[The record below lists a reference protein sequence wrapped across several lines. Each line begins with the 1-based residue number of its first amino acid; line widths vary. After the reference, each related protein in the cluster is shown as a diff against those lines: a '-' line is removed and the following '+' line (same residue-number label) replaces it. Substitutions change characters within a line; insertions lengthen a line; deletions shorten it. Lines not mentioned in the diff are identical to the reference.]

1 MGYTRSTPT
10 DWDKYSSVTSTRT
23 ETENFKSRSLHDDL
37 DPKDTIRESRDSDLN
52 PESTA
57 IMVGCDVTGSMGM
70 IANKLVSG
78 GLGTLFTEIYERKPV
93 SDPQILVGGIGDVT
107 CDTTPLQVS
116 QFESDLEIG
125 AQLEKIYIEH
135 GGGGNNYESYDMF
148 AYFAAFNTTIDC
160 FEKRGK
166 KGYLFTI
173 GDEPPAANVSANA
186 VTKVIGG
193 GLQADM
199 PYKDLVDMVNKTY
212 HYYHIIIAEGSYCR
226 HYGVDKVKSPWVNI
240 MGQNAIVLEDYHD
253 LAEVIVSIIEI
264 NEGKDAE
271 AVAASWDGSTSLV
284 IANAT
289 KHLSANGTV
298 AESTSIRL

>member
-10 DWDKYSSVTSTRT
+10 DWTKYSATTSTRS
-23 ETENFKSRSLHDDL
+23 ESENFKSRTLHPDL

-70 IANKLVSG
+70 IANNLVKG

-107 CDTTPLQVS
+107 CDSAPLQVS

-135 GGGGNNYESYDMF
+135 GGGGNSFESYDMF

-160 FEKRGK
+160 FEKRNK

-173 GDEPPAANVSANA
+173 GDEPPATHVSKTA
-186 VTKVIGG
+186 VDEVIGG

-199 PYKDLVDMVNKTY
+199 LYKDLVDMASKTY
-212 HYYHIIIAEGSYCR
+212 HYYHIIIAEGSHCR
-226 HYGVDKVKSPWVNI
+226 HYGVDSVKAKWVDI
-240 MGQNAIVLEDYHD
+240 MGQNVIVLDDYND

-264 NEGKDAE
+264 SEGKDA
-271 AVAASWDGSTSLV
+271 ATVAASWDGSTSLV

-289 KHLSANGTV
+289 KHLSSTGV
-298 AESTSIRL
+298 SEPTSIRL